1 MMIDEALVRE
11 LLEAPRDDTALILLE
26 GRAQVVER
34 AALDSD
40 RYRGAAVVLS
50 RGDLVDRLGTPTPS
64 PEDLTRLAATL
75 RDTVAKLG
83 A

>member
-1 MMIDEALVRE
+1 MIDEALVRE

-34 AALDSD
+34 AALDGD

-50 RGDLVDRLGTPTPS
+50 RGDLVDRLGTPSPS
-64 PEDLTRLAATL
+64 PGDLARLAASL